1 MTAAYD
7 QLLEVLKKHLSV
19 PNAEG
24 TLMRSIRE
32 AGMRPDAITVADVQ
46 QLLPSLE
53 RRIRLYVDPGRHA
66 RVAQE
71 LAEVGGGGAAAR
83 RSRTLVVKTEADIS
97 EVRRVAKTICE
108 GSGARTFITHK
119 IVTIVSELARN
130 IVHYTPGGTIEVGV
144 VREKPPR
151 CSILATDAGPGIQNL
166 DEIMSGR
173 YKSKTGM
180 GRGLIGVKRLAERFK
195 INPGPPGTRIEVEV
209 DL

>member
-1 MTAAYD
+1 MTAAYN
-7 QLLEVLKKHLSV
+7 QLLEVLTRHLSAT
-19 PNAEG
+19 NAEG
-24 TLMRSIRE
+24 TLTRSIRE
-32 AGMRPDAITVADVQ
+32 AGLRPDTITVADVQ
-46 QLLPSLE
+46 KLLPTLA
-53 RRIRLYVDPGRHA
+53 RRIRLYVEPVRHA

-71 LAEVGGGGAAAR
+71 LAELGGGVVAQ
-83 RSRTLVVKTEADIS
+83 RSRTMVVKTEADIS

-144 VREKPPR
+144 VRERHAR
-151 CSILATDAGPGIQNL
+151 CSILATDGGPGIQNL
-166 DEIMSGR
+166 EEIMSGR

-180 GRGLIGVKRLAERFK
+180 GRGLLGVKRLAERFN

>member
-1 MTAAYD
+1 MTAAYN
-7 QLLEVLKKHLSV
+7 QLLEVLTKHLSA

-32 AGMRPDAITVADVQ
+32 AGLRPDTVAAADIQ
-46 QLLPSLE
+46 KLLPTLE
-53 RRIRLYVDPGRHA
+53 RRIRLYVDPVRHA

-71 LAEVGGGGAAAR
+71 LAAIGGGGSPN
-83 RSRTLVVKTEADIS
+83 RSRTMVVKTEADIS

-144 VREKPPR
+144 VRERPAR
-151 CSILATDAGPGIQNL
+151 CSILATDAGPGIPNL
-166 DEIMSGR
+166 EEIMSGR

-180 GRGLIGVKRLAERFK
+180 GRGLLGVKRLAERFQ

>member
-7 QLLEVLKKHLSV
+7 QLLQVLMKHLS
-19 PNAEG
+19 PTNAEG
-24 TLMRSIRE
+24 TLMRSLRE
-32 AGMRPDAITVADVQ
+32 AGLRPDGITIADVQ

-53 RRIRLYVDPGRHA
+53 RRIRLYVDPVRHA

-71 LAEVGGGGAAAR
+71 LAEVGGGQP
-83 RSRTLVVKTEADIS
+83 SHQTRTMVIKTEADIS
-97 EVRRVAKTICE
+97 EVRRIAKTICE

-144 VREKPPR
+144 IRAKPPR
-151 CSILATDAGPGIQNL
+151 CSILATDAGPGIKNL
-166 DEIMSGR
+166 EEVLSGR

>member
-1 MTAAYD
+1 MTAAYN
-7 QLLEVLKKHLSV
+7 QLLEVLTKHLSAT
-19 PNAEG
+19 NAEG
-24 TLMRSIRE
+24 TLTRSIRE
-32 AGMRPDAITVADVQ
+32 AGLRSDTITVADVQ
-46 QLLPSLE
+46 KLLPALE
-53 RRIRLYVDPGRHA
+53 RRIGLYVDPARHA

-71 LAEVGGGGAAAR
+71 LAELSGGGVAQ
-83 RSRTLVVKTEADIS
+83 RSRTMVVKTEADIS

-144 VREKPPR
+144 VRERPPR
-151 CSILATDAGPGIQNL
+151 CSILATDGGPGIPNL
-166 DEIMSGR
+166 EEIMSGR

-180 GRGLIGVKRLAERFK
+180 GRGLLGVKRLAERFK

>member
-7 QLLEVLKKHLSV
+7 QLLEVLLRHLS
-19 PNAEG
+19 PTNAEG

-32 AGMRPDAITVADVQ
+32 AGLRADGLTLTDIQ

-53 RRIRLYVDPGRHA
+53 RRIRLYVDPVRHA
-66 RVAQE
+66 RLTQE
-71 LAEVGGGGAAAR
+71 LAEIGGGRPSR
-83 RSRTLVVKTEADIS
+83 RSRTLAIKNEADIS

-108 GSGARTFITHK
+108 GAGARTFITHK

-144 VREKPPR
+144 IRDKPPR
-151 CSILATDAGPGIQNL
+151 CSILAMDGGPGILNL
-166 DEIMSGR
+166 EEIMSGR

-180 GRGLIGVKRLAERFK
+180 GRGLMGVKRLAERFK

>member
-7 QLLEVLKKHLSV
+7 QILEVLLRHLS
-19 PNAEG
+19 PTNAEG
-24 TLMRSIRE
+24 TLLRSVRE
-32 AGMRPDAITVADVQ
+32 AGMRPDGITFADVQ

-53 RRIRLYVDPGRHA
+53 RRIRLYVDPVRHA

-71 LAEVGGGGAAAR
+71 LAELGGGGVAQ
-83 RSRTLVVKTEADIS
+83 RSRTMVVKTEADIS

-144 VREKPPR
+144 VRERPAR
-151 CSILATDAGPGIQNL
+151 CSILATDGGPGIPNL
-166 DEIMSGR
+166 EEIMSGH

-180 GRGLIGVKRLAERFK
+180 GRGLLGVKRLAERFK

>member
-1 MTAAYD
+1 MTAAYE
-7 QLLEVLKKHLSV
+7 QLLEVLMKHLS
-19 PNAEG
+19 PTNAEG
-24 TLMRSIRE
+24 TLLRSVRE
-32 AGMRPDAITVADVQ
+32 AGLRPDSIAFTDVQ

-53 RRIRLYVDPGRHA
+53 RRIRLYVDPVRHA

-71 LAEVGGGGAAAR
+71 LAAVGGAQPER
-83 RSRTLVVKTEADIS
+83 RSRTLVIKTEADIS

-144 VREKPPR
+144 IRDKPPR
-151 CSILATDAGPGIQNL
+151 CSILAMDGGPGIKNL
-166 DEIMSGR
+166 EEVLSGR

>member
-7 QLLEVLKKHLSV
+7 QLLEVLLKHLS
-19 PNAEG
+19 PTNAEG

-32 AGMRPDAITVADVQ
+32 AGMRAEGLSFNDLQ

-53 RRIRLYVDPGRHA
+53 RRIRLYVDPVRHA

-71 LAEVGGGGAAAR
+71 LAEIGGGRPSR
-83 RSRTLVVKTEADIS
+83 RSRTLAIKNEADIS

-108 GSGARTFITHK
+108 GAGARTFITHK

-144 VREKPPR
+144 IRDKPPR
-151 CSILATDAGPGIQNL
+151 CSILAMDGGPGIMNL
-166 DEIMSGR
+166 EEIMAGR

-180 GRGLIGVKRLAERFK
+180 GRGLMGVKRLAERFK